1 MTKKNLKVT
10 SNSAFS
16 SRGIIDHHDMKTGI
30 RNAQRLFKHMS
41 SLILKNLLR
50 KPAMNKR
57 NKSED

>member
-16 SRGIIDHHDMKTGI
+16 SRGIIDHDMKTGI